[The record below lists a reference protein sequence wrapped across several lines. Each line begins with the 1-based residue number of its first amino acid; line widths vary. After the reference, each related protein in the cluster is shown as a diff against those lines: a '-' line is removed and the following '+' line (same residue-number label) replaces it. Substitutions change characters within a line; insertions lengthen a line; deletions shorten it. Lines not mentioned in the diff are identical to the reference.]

1 LPLALSADFD
11 MALRQSRFPRKAEK
25 IYHGGAGLVLGLAIL
40 VFSEMKSVNSRAFL
54 FVIFWVAGLGIFQA
68 KEKT

>member
-1 LPLALSADFD
+1 
-11 MALRQSRFPRKAEK
+11 M
-25 IYHGGAGLVLGLAIL
+25 VLGLAIL

-54 FVIFWVAGLGIFQA
+54 FVIFWVAGLGISQA